1 MRLSELQR
9 KDIISLNNG
18 RKVGRIIDV
27 DINASTGQLDKIIIE
42 TTKLFR
48 SILSSE
54 RDISIKFNQIKK
66 MGEDVI
72 LIDTLE

>member
-1 MRLSELQR
+1 M
-9 KDIISLNNG
+9 DI
-18 RKVGRIIDV
+18 D
-27 DINASTGQLDKIIIE
+27 ASTGQLNKIIIE